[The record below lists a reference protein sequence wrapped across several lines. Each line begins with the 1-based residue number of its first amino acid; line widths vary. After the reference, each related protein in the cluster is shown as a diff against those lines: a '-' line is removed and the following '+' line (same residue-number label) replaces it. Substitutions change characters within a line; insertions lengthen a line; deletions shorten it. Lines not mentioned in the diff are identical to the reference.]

1 MSARKRTNFAA
12 AATRKERPAT
22 PSKTAVRV
30 KPVRI
35 TLDLDPELYEQLQT
49 FRRQASVDVDDSV
62 TMAKLSR
69 ALYRR
74 LLTDP
79 TLQQD
84 IRADLHEQAH
94 TK

>member
-1 MSARKRTNFAA
+1 MTGRKRTNFAA
-12 AATRKERPAT
+12 AATRKERTA
-22 PSKTAVRV
+22 PSRTAVRV

-35 TLDLDPELYEQLQT
+35 TLDLDPELYEQLQS

-79 TLQQD
+79 ALQQD
-84 IRADLHEQAH
+84 VRADLHEQAR